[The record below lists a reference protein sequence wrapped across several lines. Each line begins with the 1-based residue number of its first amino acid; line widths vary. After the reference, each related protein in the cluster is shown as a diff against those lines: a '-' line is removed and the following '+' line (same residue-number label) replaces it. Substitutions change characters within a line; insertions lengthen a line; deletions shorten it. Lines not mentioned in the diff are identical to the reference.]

1 MTTPVNLRDQDKE
14 RLLEL
19 FFDDFQVAGVH
30 MKSQAILSM
39 YSYSA
44 TCGIVGKMWL
54 NMVG

>member
-44 TCGIVGKMWL
+44 TCGIVGKIFRL
-54 NMVG
+54 KQ